1 MKEEE
6 KQVAQQL
13 NWPGAVVLISGLIFV
28 SGIISKLI
36 EYKEKIWVRVK
47 NQKRNKNAVS
57 SKKTKTL

>member
-36 EYKEKIWVRVK
+36 EYKEKK
-47 NQKRNKNAVS
+47 LELTLGKSEKPEEKQKRGIF
-57 SKKTKTL
+57 

>member
-36 EYKEKIWVRVK
+36 EYKEKK
-47 NQKRNKNAVS
+47 LELTLGKSEKPEEKRKRGIF
-57 SKKTKTL
+57 

>member
-6 KQVAQQL
+6 KQVVQQL

-36 EYKEKIWVRVK
+36 EYKEKK
-47 NQKRNKNAVS
+47 LELTLGKSEKPEEKQKRGIF
-57 SKKTKTL
+57 

>member
-6 KQVAQQL
+6 KQVTQQL

-36 EYKEKIWVRVK
+36 EYKEKK
-47 NQKRNKNAVS
+47 LELTLGKSEKPEEKQKRGIF
-57 SKKTKTL
+57 